1 MMTVPMSA
9 PPRGFTLLE
18 VMVVML
24 LIGIMTSFALLSVGG
39 GPQERLAEEGQRL
52 AALMELH
59 QQEAILRGEL
69 RGIRFTRTGYAI
81 LSLNEQGEW
90 QPPAATTTLV
100 RRALPEDIA
109 LGLWVD
115 GRPAEL
121 AAAGRLPQ
129 VLLLASGEATEF
141 VAVFG
146 FTDDRG
152 LDAPMYRVAG
162 DTLGRLTAGTVE
174 R

>member
-1 MMTVPMSA
+1 MMPVPMSA
-9 PPRGFTLLE
+9 SPRGFTLLE

-24 LIGIMTSFALLSVGG
+24 LIGIMTGFALLSVGG
-39 GPQERLAEEGQRL
+39 GPRERLTEEGQRL
-52 AALMELH
+52 AALVELH
-59 QQEAILRGEL
+59 QQEAILRGEV

-90 QPPAATTTLV
+90 QPPAAATTLV
-100 RRALPEDIA
+100 QRELPKDIV

-115 GRPAEL
+115 DRAVL
-121 AAAGRLPQ
+121 AATDRLPQ

-146 FTDDRG
+146 FADDQG
-152 LDAPMYRVAG
+152 PDASLYRVAG
-162 DTLGRLTAGTVE
+162 DALGRLTAGAVE